1 MLVWNKE
8 DIIPSNVSC
17 SRHDIA
23 EKITQLMLNN
33 NHSLYLYISF
43 LTQVPNSA
51 IKDCRNYTD
60 FTGKEFLDPQADKT
74 VKAEDAK

>member
-1 MLVWNKE
+1 
-8 DIIPSNVSC
+8 
-17 SRHDIA
+17 
-23 EKITQLMLNN
+23 MLNN